1 MKRVFVSLIALIGV
15 GAVTFFAGQSFTVQ
29 AGKTYD
35 NRDLDGIYHYAGQ
48 EVIMEEVNDPPVT
61 VTDYCNGYG
70 TLTFDGVGSVTRTG
84 TDVCSVSGTS
94 TEPGQELT
102 YEVDPDGSFLMVNV
116 ADPTGRVRGQIVNK
130 GRTLLLDGTERNL
143 GDQLSFFFV
152 AAKQ

>member
-1 MKRVFVSLIALIGV
+1 MKRVFVTLIALIGA
-15 GAVTFFAGQSFTVQ
+15 GALIFFAGQSLTVQ

-35 NRDLDGIYHYAGQ
+35 NRDLDGIYYYAGQ
-48 EVIMEEVNDPPVT
+48 EIIMEEVDDPPVT

-70 TLTFDGVGSVTRTG
+70 TLTFDGVSSVIRTG
-84 TDVCSVSGTS
+84 TDLCSVTGTS
-94 TEPGQELT
+94 TVSGQELA
-102 YEVDPDGSFLMVNV
+102 YEVDPDGSFLMVNI